1 MKTGPATED
10 LSSLIALV
18 HRRWNIPIL
27 AELHGQK
34 GAKFI
39 SLANALDVGRASLSA
54 SLKDLIDLG
63 LVVRNTGHGHPMRPE
78 YLLTEAGTKL
88 GEHCDE
94 LMQGLRTA
102 PDIDLALRKWTL
114 PIIVTIGD
122 GIVRFGDVK
131 NALRTAT
138 PRAIT
143 LALKAMSE
151 HNWLRRTLIDDYP
164 PTAGY
169 ALKPKGRRILK
180 VVRRLE
186 GL

>member
-1 MKTGPATED
+1 MKTGSATED

-27 AELHGQK
+27 AELHTQR

-54 SLKDLIDLG
+54 SLNDLIDLR
-63 LVVRNTGHGHPMRPE
+63 LVARNTGHGHPMRPE
-78 YLLTEAGTKL
+78 YLLTEAGRKV
-88 GEHCDE
+88 GERCSE
-94 LMQGLRTA
+94 LMQGFRTA
-102 PDIDLALRKWTL
+102 TDIDLALRKWTL
-114 PIIVTIGD
+114 PIVATIGD
-122 GIVRFGDVK
+122 DICRFSDVK

-151 HNWLRRTLIDDYP
+151 HNWLRRTVIDDYP

-180 VVRRLE
+180 MVRRLE